1 MVSQMHFFQA
11 FTLIMFAL
19 IVRVNETLLQNATSS
34 FYQIRKK
41 LITKCVI
48 FFITKCY
55 NFFTK
60 CDSYYKM

>member
-34 FYQIRKK
+34 FLPNTKK
-41 LITKCVI
+41 VNYKMCYI
-48 FFITKCY
+48 F
-55 NFFTK
+55 
-60 CDSYYKM
+60 YYKMLQLLYKM